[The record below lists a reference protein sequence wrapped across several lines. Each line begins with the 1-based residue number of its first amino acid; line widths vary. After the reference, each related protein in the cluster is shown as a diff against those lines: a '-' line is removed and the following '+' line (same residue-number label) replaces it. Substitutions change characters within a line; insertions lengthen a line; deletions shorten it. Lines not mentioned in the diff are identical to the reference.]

1 MKKALLF
8 SFVLFLT
15 LMTQAWAQNRTV
27 TGRVTDAQTGEGMP
41 GVTVQLKGSTTA
53 SPTDVNGAYSISVPN
68 TGGTLVFSFIGF
80 TNQEVAIGNQSTVNV
95 RLSTDAET
103 LQEVVVTGYSTST
116 QQAFTGSAK
125 VVSGANLERKNVANV
140 SQALAGEVAGVRVIN
155 TSGQPGTVATIR
167 IRGLGSV
174 NGSRDPLYVV
184 DGVPFLGSINSINP
198 SDIES
203 TTVLKDAAATA
214 IYGSRGANGVV
225 VITTRSG
232 RGKKSFIEADAN
244 FGTNMQLLPR
254 YETIKSPEQYI
265 ALGWEGLYNYP
276 NTGTAAD
283 RITYANT
290 NLFSNSGVRTGYNL
304 WNAANGA
311 ELIDP
316 ATKMVREGVTRKYD
330 PENWEDYAFQNAAR
344 REYNVKLGG
353 SSGRTSYFTSFGYLD
368 DQGYS
373 IASDYERLTA
383 RLNLRQEVTQWLTGG
398 INFNYAKSETNEG
411 GQTSDSGSIF
421 WFVDNIPSIYPLFK
435 RDAAG
440 GLIPDPF
447 FEGSNVYDYGAEGN
461 FARGFGGLTNS
472 IADATYNTRRH
483 NRDEI
488 NGNANLDFNIIEGLT
503 FENRVGVQYYHNK
516 YGFLNNKF
524 YGSAAGQQGSLG
536 LTRTERFSYNLL
548 NLLRYSK
555 SFGQHG
561 IEALAAHE
569 ATDYEQNIFSASG
582 YRLVDPNILE
592 LSNAVVK
599 NPTQNSYTTR
609 YTLESYFGQVNYDF
623 AKKYFLSATIRRDG
637 SSRFVNEKWGTFGS
651 LGAAWLVSG
660 EDFMSSLGFISN
672 LKLKASYGLIGDQA
686 GVGVYSGYDLY
697 NVDNVNNQP
706 GFSFA
711 TKGNPDLTW
720 ETSRMFQTGVEFELG
735 KYVEASLDY
744 YIKNTE
750 NLIFDIRTAPSLGYA
765 ILTSNAGKLQNKGF
779 EFDVTG
785 HVLQTKDF
793 RLDLSV
799 NGEIFTNKITE
810 MPLDPSTGAPKV
822 IDVQG
827 NYGWSEGHSIFDFYM
842 REWAG
847 VDPLDGRGRW
857 TVHYVDAN
865 GNGSFNPGEQ
875 VSSLTDYLAKNPDQ
889 AGNILVGTTKV
900 YSEATQKYVG
910 KSPIPDVRGGFNLS
924 AGYKGFDLS
933 AQMLYSF
940 GGYAYDA
947 AYAGLMHSG
956 VVGSNNWHVDILNR
970 WQSAENPGNGN
981 VPRLSNARD
990 ANVTSA
996 STRFLTKSNYLSL
1009 NNVRLGYT
1017 VPASLTNRFGV
1028 GGVSVWV
1035 SGDNLWLNSA
1045 RKGFNPSTAE
1055 TGGSNTYLYSPLSTV
1070 TAGLRIKI

>member
-1 MKKALLF
+1 
-8 SFVLFLT
+8 
-15 LMTQAWAQNRTV
+15 
-27 TGRVTDAQTGEGMP
+27 MP

-53 SPTDVNGAYSISVPN
+53 APTDINGAYSIAVPN
-68 TGGTLVFSFIGF
+68 AGGSLVFTFIGF
-80 TNQEVAIGNQSTVNV
+80 QNQEVNIGTKSNVDV
-95 RLSTDAET
+95 RLITDAEAI
-103 LQEVVVTGYSTST
+103 QEIVVTGYSTAT
-116 QQAFTGSAK
+116 QQSFTGSAK
-125 VVSGANLERKNVANV
+125 VVSGAALEKKNVANV

-184 DGVPFLGSINSINP
+184 DGVPFLGGLNSINP

-225 VITTRSG
+225 VITTKSG
-232 RGKKSFIEADAN
+232 RGAKSFIEADAN

-276 NTGTAAD
+276 NTGTPES

-304 WNAANGA
+304 WNVANGG

-316 ATKMVREGVTRKYD
+316 ATRTVRGGVTRKYD

-353 SSGRTSYFTSFGYLD
+353 SSGRTSYYTSFGYLD
-368 DQGYS
+368 DKGYS
-373 IASDYERLTA
+373 LASDYERLTA
-383 RLNLRQEVTQWLTGG
+383 RLNLRQEVTSWLTGG
-398 INFNYAKSETNEG
+398 LNFNYARSETNEG
-411 GQTSDSGSIF
+411 GQTEDSGSIF
-421 WFVDNIPSIYPLFK
+421 WFVDNMPSIYPLFK
-435 RDAAG
+435 RDATGA
-440 GLIPDPF
+440 LMPDPYYA
-447 FEGSNVYDYGAEGN
+447 GNNIYDYGAEGDY
-461 FARGFGGLTNS
+461 ARGFGGLTNA
-472 IADATYNTRRH
+472 IADAAYNTRRH

-488 NGNANLDFNIIEGLT
+488 NGNANLDFKIIDGLT
-503 FENRVGVQYYHNK
+503 FENRIGVQYYHNK
-516 YGFLNNKF
+516 YGWLNNKF
-524 YGSAAGQQGSLG
+524 YGSSAGQQGSLG

-555 SFGQHG
+555 SFGQQG
-561 IEALAAHE
+561 VEILAAHE
-569 ATDYEQNIFSASG
+569 ATDYSQNIFSASG

-609 YTLESYFGQVNYDF
+609 YKLESFFGQINYDF

-637 SSRFVNEKWGTFGS
+637 SSRFINEKWGTFGS
-651 LGAAWLVSG
+651 VGAAWLISG
-660 EDFMSSLGFISN
+660 EDFMSSLSFLNS

-697 NVDNVNNQP
+697 SVNNVNNQP
-706 GFSFA
+706 GFSFQ

-720 ETSRMFQTGVEFELG
+720 ETSKMFQTGIEFELG
-735 KYVEASLDY
+735 KYLDGSFDY

-765 ILTSNAGKLQNKGF
+765 ILTSNAGKLRNQGF
-779 EFDVTG
+779 EFDLTG
-785 HVLQTKDF
+785 HLVQTKDF
-793 RLDLSV
+793 RLDLGV
-799 NGEIFTNKITE
+799 NGEMFTNKITE
-810 MPLDPSTGAPKV
+810 MPLDPATGQPKA

-827 NYGWSEGHSIFDFYM
+827 TYGWSKDHSIFDFYM

-847 VDPLDGRGRW
+847 VDPLDGKGRW
-857 TVHYVDAN
+857 TVHYIDAN
-865 GNGSFNPGEQ
+865 KDGAFNTGEQ
-875 VSSLTDYLAKNPDQ
+875 IASLTDYLAKNPDQ
-889 AGNILVGTTKV
+889 AGNIMVGTTKT

-910 KSPIPDVRGGFNLS
+910 KSPIPDVRGAFNLS

-933 AQMLYSF
+933 VQMLYSL
-940 GGYAYDA
+940 GGYAYDG
-947 AYAGLMHSG
+947 AYASLMHSG
-956 VVGSNNWHVDILNR
+956 VVGSNNWHVDILDR
-970 WQSAENPGNGN
+970 WQSAENPGNGE

-990 ANVTSA
+990 ANVTAA
-996 STRFLTKSNYLSL
+996 STRFLTKANYLAL

-1017 VPASLTNRFGV
+1017 LPKSLTSRFGV

-1045 RKGFNPSTAE
+1045 RQGFNPSTAE
-1055 TGGSNTYLYSPLSTV
+1055 TGGSNTYRYSPLSTV